1 MYQIMT
7 PFYFTKYKAE
17 LSLNATV
24 EPISVENCVISRNL
38 AHAKNNA
45 DGLLP
50 SYPSVSF
57 ASKYVTPKCSCIFT
71 YCVYNTL
78 ESTLK
83 TIQQHTN
90 KVSGVYHF
98 SCRHTVGCY
107 NCARWYFEWKVIY
120 LDAL

>member
-50 SYPSVSF
+50 AYP
-57 ASKYVTPKCSCIFT
+57 
-71 YCVYNTL
+71 CV
-78 ESTLK
+78 
-83 TIQQHTN
+83 
-90 KVSGVYHF
+90 
-98 SCRHTVGCY
+98 
-107 NCARWYFEWKVIY
+107 
-120 LDAL
+120 ALHQNM